1 MKYKD
6 YFYKQ
11 LIRNPKM
18 TTQEKIINQL
28 QVLETIS
35 KQGFY
40 SDNLALSLSNI
51 FLEEI
56 KTIEQQIK
64 EIEIDLQNFEQ
75 QYQLSSQQFY
85 QQFKAGKLG
94 DNMDF
99 IEWSASYQMWCSLQ
113 ERLNT
118 FKVQL

>member
-1 MKYKD
+1 MEYKD

-40 SDNLALSLSNI
+40 SDNLALSLRNI

-85 QQFKAGKLG
+85 QQFKTGKLG

-99 IEWSASYQMWCSLQ
+99 VEWSASYQMCCSLQ
-113 ERLNT
+113 ERLNI

>member
-1 MKYKD
+1 
-6 YFYKQ
+6 
-11 LIRNPKM
+11 M

-28 QVLETIS
+28 QVLENIS
-35 KQGFY
+35 KQGYY
-40 SDNLALSLSNI
+40 SDNLVLSLRNI

-56 KTIEQQIK
+56 KTIQQQLK

-75 QYQLSSQQFY
+75 QYQLSSEQFY

-99 IEWSASYQMWCSLQ
+99 VEWSASYQMWCSLQ
-113 ERLNT
+113 ERLNI